1 MVKFF
6 TRLLFPP
13 IIRLLFAATVV
24 GRRNMPTTGGVILAS
39 NHLSF
44 FDSVILSLLAR
55 RPVSFLAKAE
65 YFTGKGIKGWLS
77 RVFFESIDAIPVH
90 RDSASAAQDAL
101 DAGLERLVDGEA
113 FAMYPEGTRS
123 LDGRLYRGKTGV
135 AWLALTA
142 NVPVVPVALTG
153 TDKIQPVGSR
163 GIRLAKLRVEFG
175 QPMNLSSYGAASSGK
190 ARREATDAI
199 MDEIA
204 AMAGQELAGIYNE
217 RPATT
222 VKQRVRRLFRGRAP
236 LT

>member
-1 MVKFF
+1 MIKFV
-6 TRLLFPP
+6 TRVLFPP
-13 IIRLLFAATVV
+13 LIRLLFAASVV
-24 GRRNMPTTGGVILAS
+24 GKQNMPSRGGVILAS

-44 FDSVILSLLAR
+44 FDSVIITIMSR

-65 YFTGKGIKGWLS
+65 YFTGRGFKGWLS
-77 RVFFESIDAIPVH
+77 KAFFTAINAIPVY

-101 DAGLERLVDGEA
+101 DAGLERLIDGEA

-153 TDKIQPVGSR
+153 TNKIQPVGSK
-163 GIRLAKLRVEFG
+163 GIRLAKLRIE
-175 QPMNLSSYGAASSGK
+175 YGAPMDLSRFGTADSGK

-199 MDEIA
+199 MTEIQK
-204 AMAGQELAGIYNE
+204 MSGQEYAGIYNE
-217 RPATT
+217 KPAVT
-222 VKQRVRRLFRGRAP
+222 VAAKVRRLFRGRAP

>member
-13 IIRLLFAATVV
+13 IIRLLFAATIV
-24 GRRNMPTTGGVILAS
+24 GRGNMPTSGGVILAS

-175 QPMNLSSYGAASSGK
+175 QPMDLSSYGAASSGK

-204 AMAGQELAGIYNE
+204 AMSGQELAGVYNE

-222 VKQRVRRLFRGRAP
+222 VKQKVRRLFRGRAP

>member
-204 AMAGQELAGIYNE
+204 AMSGQELAGIYNE

-222 VKQRVRRLFRGRAP
+222 VKQKVRRLFRGRAP

>member
-1 MVKFF
+1 MIKFF
-6 TRLLFPP
+6 TRVLFPP
-13 IIRLLFAATVV
+13 LIRILFAATII
-24 GRRNMPTTGGVILAS
+24 GRSNMPARGGVILAS

-44 FDSVILSLLAR
+44 FDSVIITLLSR
-55 RPVSFLAKAE
+55 RPVSFLAKSE
-65 YFTGKGIKGWLS
+65 YFTGKGFKGWLS
-77 RVFFESIDAIPVH
+77 KKFFESIDAIPVD
-90 RDSASAAQDAL
+90 RRSASAAQDAL

-153 TDKIQPVGSR
+153 TDKIQPVGSK
-163 GIRLAKLRVEFG
+163 GIRFAKLRVQYGEPMDLAEFG
-175 QPMNLSSYGAASSGK
+175 EATSGK

-199 MDEIA
+199 MERIQQ
-204 AMAGQELAGIYNE
+204 MSGQEFAGIYNE
-217 RPATT
+217 KPATT
-222 VKQRVRRLFRGRAP
+222 VKAKVRRLFRGRAP

>member
-1 MVKFF
+1 MIKFF
-6 TRLLFPP
+6 TRVLFPP
-13 IIRLLFAATVV
+13 LIRLIFAAKVI
-24 GRRNMPTTGGVILAS
+24 GRSNMPSSGGVILAS

-44 FDSVILSLLAR
+44 FDSVIITLLSR

-65 YFTGKGIKGWLS
+65 YFTGKGFKGWLS
-77 RVFFESIDAIPVH
+77 RKFFESIDAIPVD
-90 RDSASAAQDAL
+90 RRSASAAQDAL

-153 TDKIQPVGSR
+153 TDKIQPVGSK
-163 GIRLAKLRVEFG
+163 GIRFAKLRVEYGEPMDLSVFG
-175 QPMNLSSYGAASSGK
+175 EATSGK

-199 MDEIA
+199 MDEIQK
-204 AMAGQELAGIYNE
+204 MSGQEFAGIYNE
-217 RPATT
+217 KPATT
-222 VKQRVRRLFRGRAP
+222 VKAKVRRLFRGRAP

>member
-13 IIRLLFAATVV
+13 IIRLLFAATIV
-24 GRRNMPTTGGVILAS
+24 GRGNMPSTGGVILAS

-113 FAMYPEGTRS
+113 FAIYPEGTRS

-163 GIRLAKLRVEFG
+163 ASGSQNSGLSLGNRWTCRPTVLRQAVKPVVKRLTPSWMK
-175 QPMNLSSYGAASSGK
+175 
-190 ARREATDAI
+190 
-199 MDEIA
+199 
-204 AMAGQELAGIYNE
+204 
-217 RPATT
+217 
-222 VKQRVRRLFRGRAP
+222 
-236 LT
+236 

>member
-24 GRRNMPTTGGVILAS
+24 GRRNMPASGGVILAS

-204 AMAGQELAGIYNE
+204 AMSGQELAGIYNE

>member
-24 GRRNMPTTGGVILAS
+24 GRRNMPATGGVILAS

-77 RVFFESIDAIPVH
+77 RVFFASIDAIPVH

-113 FAMYPEGTRS
+113 FAIYPEGTRS

-175 QPMNLSSYGAASSGK
+175 QPMNLSSFGAASSGK

-204 AMAGQELAGIYNE
+204 AMSGQELAGIYNE

-222 VKQRVRRLFRGRAP
+222 VKQKVRRLFRGRAP